1 MLCCVAE
8 LRRQGRLSSTARTVM
23 KRLFNRVPVG
33 IAVVPNVKTMKRHNG
48 LTVNSLT
55 LARRVFYGD
64 LYLAL

>member
-8 LRRQGRLSSTARTVM
+8 LRRQGRLNSTARTVM
-23 KRLFNRVPVG
+23 RPPFNPVLVG
-33 IAVVPNVKTMKRHNG
+33 IEVVLNVKTMKRHNG

-64 LYLAL
+64 IYLAL